1 MDSGTVTTY
10 PSRRRLVP
18 AMGLLL
24 LSPISAEYLIGYD
37 QTTGQPVQLLAGL
50 LVLAPLYGT
59 VAVLIREASLRARR
73 GWPTVLLLSAAFGL
87 IEAGL
92 IDQSLF
98 NPHVTGNPVWDQ
110 DRLPTLIS
118 GTGVSAHYVT
128 NFVIGHVIWSFAA
141 PIAVVESC
149 APQLA
154 DRPWLRK
161 GGVITM
167 VALYLAAATLVNYDQ
182 TKNFTAGRA
191 QLATTAALALSLA
204 LAAFAIP
211 PRGAR
216 TPGRIPPLWLVGCGT
231 AMVLTAH
238 HLMPVTWPGVA
249 LDMLVLTAGG
259 CLLLR
264 WSKRARWRHP
274 HILAVGGTALAVNA
288 ALSFTID
295 PLGAVSYPVKYS
307 VNATLFLG
315 VLALLV
321 WAGRRLQSARRSPS
335 DTTERRY

>member
-1 MDSGTVTTY
+1 MDSGTRIT
-10 PSRRRLVP
+10 PPLRRRLAPV
-18 AMGLLL
+18 MGLLL

-37 QTTGQPVQLLAGL
+37 VTTGRPVQLLAGL

-59 VAVLIREASLRARR
+59 VAVLIREAALRARR
-73 GWPTVLLLSAAFGL
+73 GWPTILLLSAAFGL

-98 NPHVTGNPVWDQ
+98 NPHVTGDPVWDQ

-149 APQLA
+149 APRLA

-167 VALYLAAATLVNYDQ
+167 VVLYLAAAALVNDDQ
-182 TKNFTAGRA
+182 TKNFTASPA
-191 QLATTAALALSLA
+191 QLTITAVLALSLA
-204 LAAFAIP
+204 AAAFAIP

-216 TPGRIPPLWLVGCGT
+216 IPGQVPPLWLVGCG
-231 AMVLTAH
+231 AAIVLTAH

-249 LDMLVLTAGG
+249 LDMLVLTASG

-264 WSKRARWRHP
+264 WAGRARWRRSHT
-274 HILAVGGTALAVNA
+274 LAVGGAALAVNA

-295 PLGAVSYPVKYS
+295 PLGTVSYPVKYG
-307 VNATLFLG
+307 VNATLLLG

-321 WAGRRLQSARRSPS
+321 FAGRRLRMATRRPPSPPA
-335 DTTERRY
+335 